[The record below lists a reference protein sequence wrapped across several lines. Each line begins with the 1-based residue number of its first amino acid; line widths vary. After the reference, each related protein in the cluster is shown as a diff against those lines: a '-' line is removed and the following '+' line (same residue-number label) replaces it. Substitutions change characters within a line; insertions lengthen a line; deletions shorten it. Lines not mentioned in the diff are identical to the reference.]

1 MNFGY
6 VTENG
11 ANSNSATVN
20 DDCSQ
25 EERLKN
31 FPYCVNIKTIWEVI
45 NS

>member
-1 MNFGY
+1 MNFDY

-11 ANSNSATVN
+11 ANSNSAAVN